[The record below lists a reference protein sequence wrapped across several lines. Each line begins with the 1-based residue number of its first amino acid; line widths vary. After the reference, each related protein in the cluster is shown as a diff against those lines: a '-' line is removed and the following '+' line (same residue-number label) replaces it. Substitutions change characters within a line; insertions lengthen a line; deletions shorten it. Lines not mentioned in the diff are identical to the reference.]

1 MPATALAE
9 ERGRRTLGFLVEHYD
24 LQRGNWEVDYPE
36 MVEGVLAMASGREP
50 LCGRFAAVAGDPT
63 YTFIEL
69 ADSEADALE
78 LLGSWSED
86 DHYPKRPLALA
97 DLHEGLIHEV
107 RVAVSRA
114 PSPPKR
120 LDEEVRL

>member
-9 ERGRRTLGFLVEHYD
+9 ERGQRTLAFLVDHYD
-24 LQRGNWEVDYPE
+24 LLRGNWEADYPE
-36 MVEGVLAMASGREP
+36 MVEAVLAMSSGREP

-69 ADSEADALE
+69 ADSEAEALE
-78 LLGSWSED
+78 LLASWTAD
-86 DHYPKRPLALA
+86 DDYPKCPLAVA
-97 DLHEGLIHEV
+97 DLHGGVIHEV
-107 RVAVSRA
+107 RVTVSRA

-120 LDEEVRL
+120 IDEEVRP